1 MPLLSLEK
9 TQKPSLNP
17 ETRGGTT
24 CRPSSSVAVR
34 RPKTQKMKPI
44 TLFDPSLLHLSENST
59 QIPRKPFYPHGSRLD
74 RKPLKNVDL
83 HLQPSDLDKRP
94 TDPLLVSFGLR
105 PSYRTSY
112 RTKLK
117 EIRKAEP
124 LFVFFFIFFVP
135 PKTSFTNLFLFFF

>member
-1 MPLLSLEK
+1 MKNPKTTAEPRNRRCRHRTPSSTATIQRSK
-9 TQKPSLNP
+9 TQK
-17 ETRGGTT
+17 T
-24 CRPSSSVAVR
+24 
-34 RPKTQKMKPI
+34 KPI
-44 TLFDPSLLHLSENST
+44 ALFDPSPLHLSENPT

-124 LFVFFFIFFVP
+124 LFVFFLFSLFRRKP
-135 PKTSFTNLFLFFF
+135 LSQTSS